1 MANELMQ
8 FGNWGNAASTHG
20 QTWMGIYREY
30 LGYFVEPCTND
41 EYEAIVARDD
51 VAAMPMYPRAGSIT
65 PCITAS
71 SREYKAPLN
80 EIHTAPS
87 NGP

>member
-1 MANELMQ
+1 
-8 FGNWGNAASTHG
+8 
-20 QTWMGIYREY
+20 MGIYREY

-65 PCITAS
+65 
-71 SREYKAPLN
+71 
-80 EIHTAPS
+80 EIDGIIVVKVS
-87 NGP
+87 NNY

>member
-1 MANELMQ
+1 MYSEIYPMANELMQ

-65 PCITAS
+65 
-71 SREYKAPLN
+71 
-80 EIHTAPS
+80 EIDGIIVVKLS
-87 NGP
+87 NNY